1 MENAQDIMLSQK
13 SKGTKCAYVMISH
26 FQIAVIQRKN
36 IAWETVHQNIN
47 GEYVQ
52 VVGLQTFSF
61 CVPMFSKFN
70 ERVQFLM
77 NLFDYK
83 YLFENI
89 SKLSQTPH
97 YKNHRESEDVG
108 KRISI

>member
-1 MENAQDIMLSQK
+1 
-13 SKGTKCAYVMISH
+13 
-26 FQIAVIQRKN
+26 
-36 IAWETVHQNIN
+36 
-47 GEYVQ
+47 
-52 VVGLQTFSF
+52 
-61 CVPMFSKFN
+61 MFSKFN

-108 KRISI
+108 KRISIWN